1 MATGRAQS
9 TSTPR
14 SCLNLADP
22 CRCHT
27 RSGGRAPPAQSL
39 TLIMLPAAPR
49 ARPRGGWR
57 IALYRSSRGCASP
70 VRFPMNQRRSVVQR
84 AMRYGP
90 CKPVLIHAMR
100 YGPCK
105 PVLTHTARAI
115 RVVYRSCEFMSHLS
129 HPLYVHTRPHP
140 VTPGALRAAYA
151 RGLVISGTSSSPI
164 QRPSR
169 LVSGSGHIRQVVV
182 VAVIGCVTSRLL
194 RCRDV
199 LRELLVPA
207 FVHRLAEE

>member
-1 MATGRAQS
+1 MTTGLAQA
-9 TSTPR
+9 TSTTR

-22 CRCHT
+22 CRFHS

-39 TLIMLPAAPR
+39 TLIMLAAAPR

-57 IALYRSSRGCASP
+57 IVLYRSSRGCASP
-70 VRFPMNQRRSVVQR
+70 VRCAMNQRRSVVTR
-84 AMRYGP
+84 
-90 CKPVLIHAMR
+90 AMR

-199 LRELLVPA
+199 LRELFFPA
-207 FVHRLAEE
+207 FLVRLAEE

>member
-1 MATGRAQS
+1 MTTGLAQA
-9 TSTPR
+9 TSTTR

-22 CRCHT
+22 CRFHS

-39 TLIMLPAAPR
+39 TLIMLAAAPR

-57 IALYRSSRGCASP
+57 IVLYRSSRGCASP
-70 VRFPMNQRRSVVQR
+70 VRCAMNQRRSVVTR
-84 AMRYGP
+84 
-90 CKPVLIHAMR
+90 AMR

-169 LVSGSGHIRQVVV
+169 LVSDSGHIRQVVV

-199 LRELLVPA
+199 LRELFFPA
-207 FVHRLAEE
+207 FLVRLAEE

>member
-1 MATGRAQS
+1 MATGLAQA
-9 TSTPR
+9 TSTTR

-39 TLIMLPAAPR
+39 TLIMLAAAPR

-84 AMRYGP
+84 
-90 CKPVLIHAMR
+90 AMR

-194 RCRDV
+194 RCCDV
-199 LRELLVPA
+199 LREHLLPA

>member
-1 MATGRAQS
+1 MTTGLAQS
-9 TSTPR
+9 TSTTR

-22 CRCHT
+22 CRFHS

-39 TLIMLPAAPR
+39 TLIMLAAAPR

-57 IALYRSSRGCASP
+57 IVLYRSSRGCASP
-70 VRFPMNQRRSVVQR
+70 VRCAMNQRRSVVT
-84 AMRYGP
+84 G
-90 CKPVLIHAMR
+90 AMR

-169 LVSGSGHIRQVVV
+169 MVSGSGHIRQVVIV
-182 VAVIGCVTSRLL
+182 VVIGCVTSRLL

-199 LRELLVPA
+199 LRELFFPA
-207 FVHRLAEE
+207 FLVRLAEE

>member
-1 MATGRAQS
+1 MTTGLAQS
-9 TSTPR
+9 TSTTR

-22 CRCHT
+22 CRFHS

-39 TLIMLPAAPR
+39 TLIMLADAPR

-57 IALYRSSRGCASP
+57 IALYRSSRGCAP
-70 VRFPMNQRRSVVQR
+70 VRCAMTQGRSIVQR
-84 AMRYGP
+84 AMRYAGP
-90 CKPVLIHAMR
+90 CKPVLI
-100 YGPCK
+100 
-105 PVLTHTARAI
+105 HTARAI

-169 LVSGSGHIRQVVV
+169 MVSGSGHIRQVVIV
-182 VAVIGCVTSRLL
+182 VVIGCVTSRLL
-194 RCRDV
+194 ICRDV
-199 LRELLVPA
+199 LRELFFPA
-207 FVHRLAEE
+207 FLHRLAEE

>member
-1 MATGRAQS
+1 MTTGLAQS
-9 TSTPR
+9 TSTTR

-22 CRCHT
+22 CRFHS

-39 TLIMLPAAPR
+39 TLIMLAAAPR

-84 AMRYGP
+84 
-90 CKPVLIHAMR
+90 AMR

-199 LRELLVPA
+199 LREHLLPA

>member
-1 MATGRAQS
+1 MTTGLAQS
-9 TSTPR
+9 TSTTR

-22 CRCHT
+22 CRFHS

-39 TLIMLPAAPR
+39 TLIMLAAAPR

-84 AMRYGP
+84 AMW
-90 CKPVLIHAMR
+90 

-194 RCRDV
+194 RCCDV
-199 LRELLVPA
+199 LREHLLPV